1 MFKATFW
8 WNFAL
13 IVFFL
18 ITVSLGVTLYVFYQ
32 MNAETLMHLQ
42 ELSDEQAIKNGEL
55 MVKQNELEEF
65 RKKIDGEETKKTVQE
80 LVDDH
85 AAVMKK
91 YAENFTKSNQSYSS
105 ILAYLFNQ
113 MQVQNFT
120 LDANQQDTL
129 DLTAFNENRTKYNSI
144 AMDSVKKHAAMFT
157 EDKNVYAKALAEI
170 EADLNKQKNDLDKLV
185 KAAGSSNDAIINEL
199 NTSLAKTNEEIKIQ
213 MGKNIKQR
221 QQLAQNNTRVAE
233 RPNGQI
239 QFISAAQG
247 KATINLGSADHIPLS
262 ASFSVYSRSETD
274 MKNGKQK
281 GSIQV
286 SQITG
291 LHSAD
296 CIVTSDNPSDP
307 ILPGDKIYSPVIGE
321 RHFAIAGFI
330 DMDKNGIND
339 VEQLVQ
345 ILEANGGVVDG
356 YQIDEKQVRRLEE
369 TTDFL
374 IIGQRPDENSS
385 EGIRNTFTNFTKDA
399 DAFNTPQIDLKDLL
413 QEMGIRPDKSA
424 VIQGGVDTRPIP
436 YTKSNYS
443 GGNVSGLFM
452 EEHNNP
458 VDEKD
463 DKDGNN
469 NNDKE

>member
-32 MNAETLMHLQ
+32 MNAESLMHLQ
-42 ELSDEQAIKNGEL
+42 ELSDQQAIKNGEL

-65 RKKIDGEETKKTVQE
+65 KKKIDGEETKKTVQE

-129 DLTAFNENRTKYNSI
+129 DLTAFNENRTKYNAI
-144 AMDSVKKHAAMFT
+144 AMDSVKKHAAIFA

-170 EADLNKQKNDLDKLV
+170 ETDLNKQKNDLDKLV
-185 KAAGSSNDAIINEL
+185 KAAGTSSETIIKNL
-199 NTSLAKTNEEIKIQ
+199 NTELAKTSENIKVQ
-213 MGKNIKQR
+213 MGKNIKVR
-221 QQLAQNNTRVAE
+221 QQLAKNDSRVAE
-233 RPNGQI
+233 KPNGRI

-247 KATINLGSADHIPLS
+247 KATIDLGSADNIPLS
-262 ASFSVYSRSETD
+262 ASFSVYSSTETD
-274 MKNGKQK
+274 MKNGKKK

-296 CIVTSDNPSDP
+296 CVVTSDNPSDP
-307 ILPGDKIYSPVIGE
+307 ILPGDKIYSPVFGD
-321 RHFAIAGFI
+321 RHFAIAGFV
-330 DMDKNGIND
+330 DMDNNGIND
-339 VEQLVQ
+339 VEQLVKL
-345 ILEANGGVVDG
+345 LEANGGVVDG
-356 YQIDEKQVRRLEE
+356 YQNEDKQVRRLEE

-374 IIGQRPDENSS
+374 IIGKRPDEGAR
-385 EGIRNTFTNFTKDA
+385 EEERMTFTNFTKA
-399 DAFNTPQIDLKDLL
+399 AYEFNTPQISLENLL
-413 QEMGIRPDKSA
+413 QEMGVSPDRSA

-443 GGNVSGLFM
+443 GGGVSGLYM
-452 EEHNNP
+452 EER
-458 VDEKD
+458 
-463 DKDGNN
+463 
-469 NNDKE
+469 NDTNKNE

>member
-1 MFKATFW
+1 MLKATFW

-18 ITVSLGVTLYVFYQ
+18 ITVALGVTLYVFYQ

-42 ELSDEQAIKNGEL
+42 ELSDQQAIKNGEL

-65 RKKIDGEETKKTVQE
+65 KKKIDGEDTKKTVQE
-80 LVDDH
+80 LVEDH
-85 AAVMKK
+85 ASVMKK

-144 AMDSVKKHAAMFT
+144 AMDSVKKHAAIFT
-157 EDKNVYAKALAEI
+157 EDKNIYAKALAEI

-185 KAAGSSNDAIINEL
+185 KAAGVSSDTVIKKL
-199 NTSLAKTNEEIKIQ
+199 NSDLAKTNEDIKVQ
-213 MGKNIKQR
+213 MGKNIKAR
-221 QQLAQNNTRVAE
+221 QQLAKNNSRVAE
-233 RPNGQI
+233 KPNGSI

-247 KATINLGSADHIPLS
+247 KATIDLGSADNIPLS
-262 ASFSVYSRSETD
+262 ATFTVYSRSETD
-274 MKNGKQK
+274 MKNGKKK

-286 SQITG
+286 AQITG

-296 CIVTSDNPSDP
+296 CVVTSDNPSDP
-307 ILPGDKIYSPVIGE
+307 ILPGDKIYSPVFGD

-330 DMDKNGIND
+330 DMDNNGIND
-339 VEQLVQ
+339 VEQLVKL
-345 ILEANGGVVDG
+345 LEANGGVVDG
-356 YQIDEKQVRRLEE
+356 YQNEDKQVRRLEE

-374 IIGQRPDENSS
+374 IIGKRPDEGAR
-385 EGIRNTFTNFTKDA
+385 EEERMTFTNFTKA
-399 DAFNTPQIDLKDLL
+399 AYEFNTPQISLDQLL
-413 QEMGIRPDKSA
+413 QTMGINPESSA
-424 VIQGGVDTRPIP
+424 VIQGGVDSRPLP
-436 YTKSNYS
+436 YTRSNFS
-443 GGNVSGLFM
+443 GGNVSGLYM
-452 EEHNNP
+452 EDRNNTNS
-458 VDEKD
+458 DNE
-463 DKDGNN
+463 
-469 NNDKE
+469 

>member
-42 ELSDEQAIKNGEL
+42 ELSDQQAIKNGEL

-65 RKKIDGEETKKTVQE
+65 KKKIDGAETKKSVQE

-105 ILAYLFNQ
+105 ILAYLYNQ

-144 AMDSVKKHAAMFT
+144 AVDSVKKHAAMFT

-185 KAAGSSNDAIINEL
+185 KAAGTSNDTIIKKL
-199 NTSLAKTNEEIKIQ
+199 NNDLAKTNEDIKVQ
-213 MGKNIKQR
+213 MGKNIKAR
-221 QQLAQNNTRVAE
+221 QQLAKNDSRVAE
-233 RPNGQI
+233 KPNGSI

-247 KATINLGSADHIPLS
+247 KATIDLGSADNIPLS
-262 ASFSVYSRSETD
+262 ATFSVYSRSETD
-274 MKNGKQK
+274 MKNGKKK

-286 SQITG
+286 AQITG

-296 CIVTSDNPSDP
+296 CVVTSDNPSDP
-307 ILPGDKIYSPVIGE
+307 ILPGDKIYSPVFGD
-321 RHFAIAGFI
+321 RHFAIAGFV
-330 DMDKNGIND
+330 DMDN
-339 VEQLVQ
+339 
-345 ILEANGGVVDG
+345 NGGIVDG
-356 YQIDEKQVRRLEE
+356 YQNEDKQVRRIEE

-374 IIGQRPDENSS
+374 IIGKRPDESAR
-385 EGIRNTFTNFTKDA
+385 EEERMTFTNFTKA
-399 DAFNTPQIDLKDLL
+399 AYEFNTPQISLEKLL
-413 QEMGIRPDKSA
+413 QEMGLNPENSA

-443 GGNVSGLFM
+443 GGDVSGLYM
-452 EEHNNP
+452 EDRNNT
-458 VDEKD
+458 
-463 DKDGNN
+463 NN
-469 NNDKE
+469 NND

>member
-65 RKKIDGEETKKTVQE
+65 KKKIDGEETKKTVQE

-233 RPNGQI
+233 RPN
-239 QFISAAQG
+239 
-247 KATINLGSADHIPLS
+247 
-262 ASFSVYSRSETD
+262 
-274 MKNGKQK
+274 
-281 GSIQV
+281 
-286 SQITG
+286 
-291 LHSAD
+291 
-296 CIVTSDNPSDP
+296 
-307 ILPGDKIYSPVIGE
+307 
-321 RHFAIAGFI
+321 
-330 DMDKNGIND
+330 
-339 VEQLVQ
+339 
-345 ILEANGGVVDG
+345 
-356 YQIDEKQVRRLEE
+356 
-369 TTDFL
+369 
-374 IIGQRPDENSS
+374 
-385 EGIRNTFTNFTKDA
+385 
-399 DAFNTPQIDLKDLL
+399 
-413 QEMGIRPDKSA
+413 
-424 VIQGGVDTRPIP
+424 
-436 YTKSNYS
+436 
-443 GGNVSGLFM
+443 
-452 EEHNNP
+452 
-458 VDEKD
+458 
-463 DKDGNN
+463 
-469 NNDKE
+469 

>member
-32 MNAETLMHLQ
+32 MNAETVMHLQ
-42 ELSDEQAIKNGEL
+42 ELSDQQAIKNGEL

-65 RKKIDGEETKKTVQE
+65 KKKIDGEETKKTVAE

-120 LDANQQDTL
+120 LDANQQDAL

-144 AMDSVKKHAAMFT
+144 ALDSVKKHAAIFAQ
-157 EDKNVYAKALAEI
+157 DKNVYAKALAEI
-170 EADLNKQKNDLDKLV
+170 EADLNKQKSNLDQLV
-185 KAAGSSNDAIINEL
+185 KAAGTSNDTIIKKL
-199 NTSLAKTNEEIKIQ
+199 NTDLSKTNEDIKVQ
-213 MGKNIKQR
+213 MGSNIKAR
-221 QQLAQNNTRVAE
+221 QQLAKNETRVAE
-233 RPNGQI
+233 KPNGTI

-247 KATINLGSADHIPLS
+247 KATIDLGSADNIPLS
-262 ASFSVYSRSETD
+262 ATFSVYSRAETD
-274 MKNGKQK
+274 MKNGKKK

-286 SQITG
+286 AQVTG
-291 LHSAD
+291 LHSSE

-307 ILPGDKIYSPVIGE
+307 IVPGDKIFSPVIGD

-330 DMDKNGIND
+330 DMDNNGIND
-339 VEQLVQ
+339 VEQLVK

-356 YQIDEKQVRRLEE
+356 YQNEDKQVRRLEE

-374 IIGQRPDENSS
+374 IIGKRPDESAR
-385 EGIRNTFTNFTKDA
+385 EEERMTFTNFTKA
-399 DAFNTPQIDLKDLL
+399 AYEFNTPQISLEKLL
-413 QEMGIRPDKSA
+413 QEMGVSSDKSA
-424 VIQGGVDTRPIP
+424 VIQGGIDTRPIP
-436 YTKSNYS
+436 YTKNNFS
-443 GGNVSGLFM
+443 GGDVSGLYM
-452 EEHNNP
+452 EDRGNTN
-458 VDEKD
+458 
-463 DKDGNN
+463 NN
-469 NNDKE
+469 NND

>member
-42 ELSDEQAIKNGEL
+42 ALSDQQAIKNGEL

-65 RKKIDGEETKKTVQE
+65 KKKIDGEETKKTVQE

-144 AMDSVKKHAAMFT
+144 AMDSVKKHAAIFA
-157 EDKNVYAKALAEI
+157 EDKNIYAKALAEI
-170 EADLNKQKNDLDKLV
+170 ETDLNKQKNDLDKLV
-185 KAAGSSNDAIINEL
+185 KAAGTSSETIIKKL
-199 NTSLAKTNEEIKIQ
+199 NTDLAKTNEDIKVQ
-213 MGKNIKQR
+213 MGKNIKAR
-221 QQLAQNNTRVAE
+221 QQLAKNDSRVAE
-233 RPNGQI
+233 KPNGRI

-247 KATINLGSADHIPLS
+247 KATIDLGSADNIPLS
-262 ASFSVYSRSETD
+262 ASFSVYSSSETD
-274 MKNGKQK
+274 MKNGKKK

-286 SQITG
+286 AQITG

-296 CIVTSDNPSDP
+296 CVVTSDDPSDP
-307 ILPGDKIYSPVIGE
+307 ILPGDKIYSPVIGD
-321 RHFAIAGFI
+321 RHFAIAGFV
-330 DMDKNGIND
+330 DMDNNGIND
-339 VEQLVQ
+339 VEQLVKL
-345 ILEANGGVVDG
+345 LEANGGVVDG
-356 YQIDEKQVRRLEE
+356 YQNEDKQVRRLEE

-374 IIGQRPDENSS
+374 IIGKRPDESAR
-385 EGIRNTFTNFTKDA
+385 EEERMTFTNFTKA
-399 DAFNTPQIDLKDLL
+399 AYEFNTPQISLEQLL
-413 QEMGIRPDKSA
+413 QEMGVSPDRSA

-443 GGNVSGLFM
+443 GGDVSGLYKEDRKNTND
-452 EEHNNP
+452 EE
-458 VDEKD
+458 
-463 DKDGNN
+463 
-469 NNDKE
+469 

>member
-42 ELSDEQAIKNGEL
+42 ELSDQQAIKNGEL

-65 RKKIDGEETKKTVQE
+65 KKKIDGEETKKTVQE

-185 KAAGSSNDAIINEL
+185 KAAGTSNETIIKKL
-199 NTSLAKTNEEIKIQ
+199 NSDLSKTNEEIKVQ
-213 MGKNIKQR
+213 MGKNIRER
-221 QQLAQNNTRVAE
+221 QQLAKNDTRVAE
-233 RPNGQI
+233 KPNGRI

-247 KATINLGSADHIPLS
+247 KATIDLGSADNLPLN
-262 ASFSVYSRSETD
+262 ASFSVYSQAETD
-274 MKNGKQK
+274 MKNGKKK

-286 SQITG
+286 AQITG
-291 LHSAD
+291 LHTAD
-296 CIVTSDNPSDP
+296 CVVTSDNPSDP
-307 ILPGDKIYSPVIGE
+307 ILPGDKIYSPVIGD

-330 DMDKNGIND
+330 DMDNNGIND
-339 VEQLVQ
+339 VEQLVKL
-345 ILEANGGVVDG
+345 LEANGAVVDG
-356 YQIDEKQVRRLEE
+356 YQKEDKQVRRIEE

-374 IIGQRPDENSS
+374 IVGKRPDESAR
-385 EGIRNTFTNFTKDA
+385 EEERMTFTNFTKA
-399 DAFNTPQIDLKDLL
+399 AYEFNTPQITLENLL
-413 QEMGIRPDKSA
+413 QEMGVRPDKSS
-424 VIQGGVDTRPIP
+424 VIQGGVDIRPIP

-443 GGNVSGLFM
+443 GGDVSGLYR
-452 EEHNNP
+452 EEHNTTNN
-458 VDEKD
+458 D
-463 DKDGNN
+463 NN
-469 NNDKE
+469 NQ

>member
-1 MFKATFW
+1 MFKAAFW

-42 ELSDEQAIKNGEL
+42 ELSDAQAVKNGEL

-65 RKKIDGEETKKTVQE
+65 KKKIDGEETKKTVQE

-144 AMDSVKKHAAMFT
+144 AMDSVKKHTAIFT

-185 KAAGSSNDAIINEL
+185 KAAGTSTDSIIKKLNNDL
-199 NTSLAKTNEEIKIQ
+199 TKTNEDIKVQ
-213 MGKNIKQR
+213 MSKNIKAR
-221 QQLAQNNTRVAE
+221 QQLAKNDTRVAE
-233 RPNGQI
+233 KPNGQI

-247 KATINLGSADHIPLS
+247 KATINLGSADNIPLS

-274 MKNGKQK
+274 MKNGKKK

-286 SQITG
+286 AQITG

-307 ILPGDKIYSPVIGE
+307 ILPGDKIYSPVIGD

-330 DMDKNGIND
+330 DMDNNGIND
-339 VEQLVQ
+339 VEQLVKL
-345 ILEANGGVVDG
+345 LEANGAVVDG
-356 YQIDEKQVRRLEE
+356 YQNEDKQVRRLEE

-374 IIGQRPDENSS
+374 IIGRRPDESAR
-385 EGIRNTFTNFTKDA
+385 EEERMTFTNFTKA
-399 DAFNTPQIDLKDLL
+399 AHEFNTPQLSLDQLL
-413 QEMGIRPDKSA
+413 QDMGVNPDRSS

-443 GGNVSGLFM
+443 GGDVSGLYK
-452 EEHNNP
+452 EDRNNS
-458 VDEKD
+458 
-463 DKDGNN
+463 NN
-469 NNDKE
+469 ENE

>member
-32 MNAETLMHLQ
+32 MNAETIMHLQ
-42 ELSDEQAIKNGEL
+42 ELSDKQAIKNGEL

-65 RKKIDGEETKKTVQE
+65 KKKIDGEETKKTVQE

-91 YAENFTKSNQSYSS
+91 YAENFSKSNQSYSS

-129 DLTAFNENRTKYNSI
+129 DLTAFNENRTKYNSL
-144 AMDSVKKHAAMFT
+144 AMDSVKKHAAMFA

-170 EADLNKQKNDLDKLV
+170 EADLNKQKGDLDKLV
-185 KAAGSSNDAIINEL
+185 KAAGASTDSIIKKL
-199 NTSLAKTNEEIKIQ
+199 NTELAKTSENIKVQ
-213 MGKNIKQR
+213 MGNNIKVR
-221 QQLAQNNTRVAE
+221 QQLAKNETRVAE
-233 RPNGQI
+233 RPNGRI

-247 KATINLGSADHIPLS
+247 KATIDLGSADNIPLS
-262 ASFSVYSRSETD
+262 ASFSVYSSSETD
-274 MKNGKQK
+274 MKNGKKK

-296 CIVTSDNPSDP
+296 CVVTSDNPSDP
-307 ILPGDKIYSPVIGE
+307 ILPGDKIYSPVFGD
-321 RHFAIAGFI
+321 RHFAIAGFV
-330 DMDKNGIND
+330 DMDNNGIND
-339 VEQLVQ
+339 VEQLVRL
-345 ILEANGGVVDG
+345 LEANGGVVDG
-356 YQIDEKQVRRLEE
+356 YQNEDKQVRRLEE

-374 IIGQRPDENSS
+374 IIGKRPDESAR
-385 EGIRNTFTNFTKDA
+385 EEERMTFTNFTKA
-399 DAFNTPQIDLKDLL
+399 AYEFNTPQISLEKLL
-413 QEMGIRPDKSA
+413 QEMGVSPDRSA

-443 GGNVSGLFM
+443 GGDVSGLYM
-452 EEHNNP
+452 EER
-458 VDEKD
+458 
-463 DKDGNN
+463 
-469 NNDKE
+469 NDTNKNE